1 VRPFER
7 FGFEHW
13 LALALIAAA
22 AVGLVRL
29 LRREP
34 RTAGRER
41 VVRLGLAAFLTVG
54 LLIALIDSLPFRGL
68 DWIDILPLH
77 FCDFAVLVAIVA
89 LATKRQAVCEL
100 LYFWGLSGTVIAM
113 LMPDVDRGLPDTR
126 CASFFAL
133 HGVVA
138 VSAVVVAFGMGVRPR
153 PGANWRVFWFTN
165 VYAAVIAVIDWT
177 AGENFLYLR
186 AKPSQPSILDV
197 MGPWPWYIL
206 TADALAWLIFRALM
220 IPFETRPGP
229 GSEPRGDRTGA

>member
-1 VRPFER
+1 M
-7 FGFEHW
+7 
-13 LALALIAAA
+13 IAATA
-22 AVGLVRL
+22 AGLVRL

-34 RTAGRER
+34 RSPGVENA
-41 VVRLGLAAFLTVG
+41 VRLGLAAFLTIG
-54 LLIALIDSLPFRGL
+54 LLIALIDSLPLRGL

-89 LATKRQAVCEL
+89 LATKRQAVCEI

-113 LMPDVDRGLPDTR
+113 LTPDVDRGFPDAR

-138 VSAVVVAFGMGVRPR
+138 ISAAVVAFGMGVRPG

-165 VYAAVIAVIDWT
+165 AYAAVIAVIDWT

-206 TADALAWLIFRALM
+206 AADALAWLIFRALM
-220 IPFETRPGP
+220 IPFEARPKP
-229 GSEPRGDRTGA
+229 GSEPRDDRMGA

>member
-1 VRPFER
+1 MRPFER

-13 LALALIAAA
+13 LAIALIAAA

-34 RTAGRER
+34 RAAARER
-41 VVRLGLAAFLTVG
+41 VVRVGLAAFLTVG
-54 LLIALIDSLPFRGL
+54 LLIALVDSLPLRGL

-89 LATKRQAVCEL
+89 LVTRRQAVCEL

-113 LMPDVDRGLPDTR
+113 LMPDVDRGFPDAR

-138 VSAVVVAFGMGVRPR
+138 ISAAVVAFGMDVRPR

-165 VYAAVIAVIDWT
+165 AYAALIAVIDWT

-186 AKPSQPSILDV
+186 AKPSQPSILDL

-206 TADALAWLIFRALM
+206 AADALAWSIFRALM
-220 IPFETRPGP
+220 IPFEARPSG
-229 GSEPRGDRTGA
+229 GVTTGRRDP

>member
-1 VRPFER
+1 MRPFVR
-7 FGFEHW
+7 YGLEHW
-13 LALALIAAA
+13 IALAVIAAI

-34 RTAGRER
+34 RSEAVER
-41 VVRLGLAAFLTVG
+41 MVRLGLAAFLTVG
-54 LLIALIDSLPFRGL
+54 LLIALIDALPLRGL

-89 LATKRQAVCEL
+89 LATKRQAVSEL

-113 LMPDVDRGLPDTR
+113 LMPDVDRGFPDTR

-138 VSAVVVAFGMGVRPR
+138 ISAAVVAFGVGVRPK

-165 VYAAVIAVIDWT
+165 AYAAMIAVIDWT

-197 MGPWPWYIL
+197 MGPWPWYVL
-206 TADALAWLIFRALM
+206 AADALAWLIFRALM
-220 IPFETRPGP
+220 IPFEVRA
-229 GSEPRGDRTGA
+229 RR

>member
-1 VRPFER
+1 MRPFVR
-7 FGFEHW
+7 YGLEHW
-13 LALALIAAA
+13 IALAVIAAI

-34 RTAGRER
+34 RSEAVER

-54 LLIALIDSLPFRGL
+54 LLIALIDALPLRGL

-89 LATKRQAVCEL
+89 LATKRQAVSEL

-113 LMPDVDRGLPDTR
+113 LMPDVDRGFPDTR

-138 VSAVVVAFGMGVRPR
+138 ISAAVVAFGVGVRPK

-165 VYAAVIAVIDWT
+165 AYAAMIAVIDWT

-197 MGPWPWYIL
+197 MGPWPWYVL
-206 TADALAWLIFRALM
+206 AADALAWLIFRALM
-220 IPFETRPGP
+220 IPFEVRA
-229 GSEPRGDRTGA
+229 RR

>member
-1 VRPFER
+1 M
-7 FGFEHW
+7 
-13 LALALIAAA
+13 
-22 AVGLVRL
+22 GLVRL

-34 RTAGRER
+34 RSPALER
-41 VVRLGLAAFLTVG
+41 AVRLGLAAFLFFG
-54 LLIALIDSLPFRGL
+54 LVIALLDSLPLHGL

-113 LMPDVDRGLPDTR
+113 LMPDVDRGFPDTR
-126 CASFFAL
+126 CVSFFAL

-138 VSAVVVAFGMGVRPR
+138 ASAAVMAFGVGVKPR
-153 PGANWRVFWFTN
+153 RGSHARVWLFTN
-165 VYAAVIAVIDWT
+165 LYAAAIAVIDWK

-186 AKPSQPSILDV
+186 AKPSEPSILDW

-206 TADALAWLIFRALM
+206 AADLLAWIIFRALM
-220 IPFETRPGP
+220 IPFERGAEARPRPAPP
-229 GSEPRGDRTGA
+229 GAPPPGARLPRNR

>member
-7 FGFEHW
+7 FGLEHW
-13 LALALIAAA
+13 LALALIAAT

-34 RTAGRER
+34 RSAAVDN
-41 VVRLGLAAFLTVG
+41 VVRLGLAAFLFVG
-54 LLIALIDSLPFRGL
+54 LLIALIDALPLRGL

-77 FCDFAVLVAIVA
+77 FCDFAVLVAIMA
-89 LATKRQAVCEL
+89 LATKRKAVCEL

-113 LMPDVDRGLPDTR
+113 LMPDVDRGFPDSR

-138 VSAVVVAFGMGVRPR
+138 ISAAVVAFGMGVRPR

-165 VYAAVIAVIDWT
+165 VYAAVIALIDWT

-220 IPFETRPGP
+220 IPFQTRPGP

>member
-1 VRPFER
+1 VRSFVR
-7 FGFEHW
+7 FGLEHW
-13 LALALIAAA
+13 IALAVIAATA
-22 AVGLVRL
+22 AGLVRL

-34 RTAGRER
+34 RSTAAEN
-41 VVRLGLAAFLTVG
+41 VVRLGLAGFLAVG
-54 LLIALIDSLPFRGL
+54 LLIALIDSLPLRGL

-89 LATKRQAVCEL
+89 LATKREAVCEI

-113 LMPDVDRGLPDTR
+113 LMPDVDRGFPDAR

-138 VSAVVVAFGMGVRPR
+138 ISAAAVAFGMGVRPR

-206 TADALAWLIFRALM
+206 AADALAWLIFRALM
-220 IPFETRPGP
+220 IPFKTRPAS
-229 GSEPRGDRTGA
+229 GSEPRVDRRGA

>member
-1 VRPFER
+1 MRPLVR
-7 FGFEHW
+7 FGLEHW
-13 LALALIAAA
+13 IALAVIAAT

-34 RTAGRER
+34 RSAAVEN
-41 VVRLGLAAFLTVG
+41 VVRLGLAAFLLVG
-54 LLIALIDSLPFRGL
+54 LMIALIDALPLRGL

-113 LMPDVDRGLPDTR
+113 LMPDVDRGFPDTR
-126 CASFFAL
+126 CVSFFAL

-138 VSAVVVAFGMGVRPR
+138 VSAAVVAFGLGVRPR
-153 PGANWRVFWFTN
+153 PGANWRVFLFTN
-165 VYAAVIAVIDWT
+165 LYAAVIAVIDWT
-177 AGENFLYLR
+177 ARENFLYLR
-186 AKPSQPSILDV
+186 SRPSEPSILDV

-206 TADALAWLIFRALM
+206 AADALAWVIFWALM
-220 IPFETRPGP
+220 IPFRERPA
-229 GSEPRGDRTGA
+229 DTKGA

>member
-1 VRPFER
+1 MRPFER

-34 RTAGRER
+34 RSAAGER
-41 VVRLGLAAFLTVG
+41 VVRLGLAAFLAIG
-54 LLIALIDSLPFRGL
+54 LLIALIDALPLRGL

-89 LATKRQAVCEL
+89 LATKWQAACEL

-113 LMPDVDRGLPDTR
+113 LMPDVDRGFPDAR

-138 VSAVVVAFGMGVRPR
+138 ISAAVVAFGMGVRPK

-165 VYAAVIAVIDWT
+165 AYAGVIALIDWT
-177 AGENFLYLR
+177 ANENFLYLR

-206 TADALAWLIFRALM
+206 AADALAWVIFRALT
-220 IPFETRPGP
+220 IPFEARPSATGQRQGP
-229 GSEPRGDRTGA
+229 

>member
-1 VRPFER
+1 MRPFVR
-7 FGFEHW
+7 FGLEHW
-13 LALALIAAA
+13 VALALIAAV

-29 LRREP
+29 LRRES
-34 RTAGRER
+34 RSVAAER
-41 VVRLGLAAFLTVG
+41 MVRVGLAAFLSMG
-54 LLIALIDSLPFRGL
+54 LLIALIDSLPLRGL

-89 LATKRQAVCEL
+89 LATKWRAACEL

-113 LMPDVDRGLPDTR
+113 LMPDVDRGFPDTR

-138 VSAVVVAFGMGVRPR
+138 ISAAVVAFGIGVRPSQ
-153 PGANWRVFWFTN
+153 GANWRVFWFTN
-165 VYAAVIAVIDWT
+165 LYAAVIAVIDWT
-177 AGENFLYLR
+177 ANENFLYLR

-206 TADALAWLIFRALM
+206 AADVLAWVIFRVLM
-220 IPFETRPGP
+220 IPFETRPSATERRRDP
-229 GSEPRGDRTGA
+229 

>member
-1 VRPFER
+1 VRPFVR
-7 FGFEHW
+7 FGVEHW
-13 LALALIAAA
+13 IALAVIAATA
-22 AVGLVRL
+22 AGLVRL

-34 RTAGRER
+34 RYAALER
-41 VVRLGLAAFLTVG
+41 VMRLGLAGFLAVG
-54 LLIALIDSLPFRGL
+54 LLIALIDALPLRGL

-113 LMPDVDRGLPDTR
+113 LMPDVDRGFPDAR

-138 VSAVVVAFGMGVRPR
+138 ISAAVVAFGMGARPR

-165 VYAAVIAVIDWT
+165 AYAVLIAVIDWT
-177 AGENFLYLR
+177 AGENFLYLH

-206 TADALAWLIFRALM
+206 SADALAWLIFRALM
-220 IPFETRPGP
+220 IPFAVRPAP
-229 GSEPRGDRTGA
+229 GSEPRVGRTGA